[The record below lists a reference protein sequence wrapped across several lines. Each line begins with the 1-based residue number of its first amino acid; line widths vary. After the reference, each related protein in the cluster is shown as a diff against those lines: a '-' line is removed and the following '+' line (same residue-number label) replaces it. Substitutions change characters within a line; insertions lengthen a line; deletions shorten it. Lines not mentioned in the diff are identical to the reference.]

1 MPGACYFTFCP
12 RRMTNPTAPLTKPP
26 EDTDPPE
33 DTIEAIA
40 ADLQSSLQVQ
50 VLRAIA
56 EILLAGVIGLAL
68 IGLGLSGGAWILGG
82 VVAGALVFYG
92 DRTWF
97 HRPALPNKTL
107 RKIGQVLI
115 GLAIGFSIQQSTL
128 SSLSAQIPV
137 LGLLGLTLLA
147 SGGLIGYFYSRLE
160 KIDLLT
166 GILAT
171 TPGNI
176 GVMASIAADYSKN
189 TAFVSLVQLLRFTTI
204 IAVIPLVARVP
215 HTTDLRSTLS
225 ALRLDAHWLTPGN
238 CLELAAVLAAAALAA
253 QLGTRLNIPVATFFC
268 PILVGLGFESLG
280 FADWFA
286 NWFADW
292 LTGLPSGAETS
303 FSLPPLL
310 KVVGQILLGTTIGEY
325 WANSPRITLSTLAR
339 AVIPVTLTFSAE
351 LLTAAIAKV
360 LTPWDWLTCL
370 LIAAPGGSPEMI
382 WIALS
387 LQHNVEL
394 VTASH
399 LVRLLVINLSLPGL
413 IWLTNS
419 IDRRLAAQQGIVF
432 HTEQ

>member
-1 MPGACYFTFCP
+1 
-12 RRMTNPTAPLTKPP
+12 MTNPTLPPIEPPKATPKAAPIATL
-26 EDTDPPE
+26 
-33 DTIEAIA
+33 EAIA
-40 ADLQSSLQVQ
+40 ADLEGSLWVQ
-50 VLRAIA
+50 ALRAIA
-56 EILLAGVIGLAL
+56 EVVLAGAIGVVLMA
-68 IGLGLSGGAWILGG
+68 LGLNSGAWILGG
-82 VVAGALVFYG
+82 VAAGALVFYG

-107 RKIGQVLI
+107 RKMGQLLI
-115 GLAIGFSIQQSTL
+115 GLAIGFSIRQSTL
-128 SSLSAQIPV
+128 SSLSAQIPI
-137 LGLLGLTLLA
+137 LLLLGLTLLA

-160 KIDLLT
+160 KVDLLT
-166 GILAT
+166 GVLAT

-204 IAVIPLVARVP
+204 IAVIPLVAQVP
-215 HTTDLRSTLS
+215 HTTDLHSTLS
-225 ALRLDAHWLTPGN
+225 ALRPDAHWLTLGN
-238 CLELAAVLAAAALAA
+238 ALELTAVLAAAALAA
-253 QLGTRLNIPVATFFC
+253 QVGTRLNIPVATFFC

-280 FADWFA
+280 LADWVA
-286 NWFADW
+286 GWFA
-292 LTGLPSGAETS
+292 GLPSGAEAS

-325 WANSPRITLSTLAR
+325 WANSPRITFSSLAR
-339 AVIPVTLTFSAE
+339 AVIPVTLTFSAG
-351 LLTAAIAKV
+351 LLTAAIAKA

-387 LQHNVEL
+387 LQHDVEL

-413 IWLTNS
+413 IWLAR
-419 IDRRLAAQQGIVF
+419 DLERRLAAQQGIVI

>member
-1 MPGACYFTFCP
+1 
-12 RRMTNPTAPLTKPP
+12 MTDPTAPRIEPP
-26 EDTDPPE
+26 IEPPE

-40 ADLQSSLQVQ
+40 ADLESSLGVK

-56 EILLAGVIGLAL
+56 EVVLAGFIGLAL
-68 IGLGLSGGAWILGG
+68 IMLGLSGGAWILGG
-82 VVAGALVFYG
+82 VAAGALVFYG

-107 RKIGQVLI
+107 RKMGQVLI
-115 GLAIGFSIQQSTL
+115 GLAIGFSIRQSTL
-128 SSLSAQIPV
+128 SSLSSQIPV
-137 LGLLGLTLLA
+137 LVLLGMTLLV
-147 SGGLIGYFYSRLE
+147 SGGVIGYFYSRLE
-160 KIDLLT
+160 KVDLLT
-166 GILAT
+166 GVLAT

-204 IAVIPLVARVP
+204 IAVIPLVAQVP

-225 ALRLDAHWLTPGN
+225 ALLPDAHWLTLGN
-238 CLELAAVLAAAALAA
+238 GLELAAVLAAAALAA

-268 PILVGLGFESLG
+268 PILVGLGFAPLG

-286 NWFADW
+286 
-292 LTGLPSGAETS
+292 GLPSGADAS

-339 AVIPVTLTFSAE
+339 AIIPVTLTFSAG
-351 LLTAAIAKV
+351 LLTAAIAKA

-382 WIALS
+382 WIALT
-387 LQHNVEL
+387 LQHDVEL

-413 IWLTNS
+413 IWLAS
-419 IDRRLAAQQGIVF
+419 YIDSRLAAQQGIVI

>member
-1 MPGACYFTFCP
+1 
-12 RRMTNPTAPLTKPP
+12 MTDPTAPRI
-26 EDTDPPE
+26 EPPE

-40 ADLQSSLQVQ
+40 ADLESSLGVK

-56 EILLAGVIGLAL
+56 EVMLAGFIGLAL
-68 IGLGLSGGAWILGG
+68 IMLGLGGGAWILGG
-82 VVAGALVFYG
+82 VAAGALVFYG

-107 RKIGQVLI
+107 RKMGQVLI
-115 GLAIGFSIQQSTL
+115 GLAIGFSIRQSTL
-128 SSLSAQIPV
+128 SSLSSQIPV
-137 LGLLGLTLLA
+137 LVLLGMTLLV
-147 SGGLIGYFYSRLE
+147 SGGVIGYFYSRLE
-160 KIDLLT
+160 KVDLLT
-166 GILAT
+166 GVLAT

-204 IAVIPLVARVP
+204 IAVIPLVAQVP

-225 ALRLDAHWLTPGN
+225 ALLPDAYWLTLGN
-238 CLELAAVLAAAALAA
+238 GLELAAVLAAAALAA

-268 PILVGLGFESLG
+268 PILVGLGFAPLG

-286 NWFADW
+286 DWFA
-292 LTGLPSGAETS
+292 GLPSGADAS
-303 FSLPPLL
+303 FNLPPLL

-325 WANSPRITLSTLAR
+325 WANSPRITFGTLAR
-339 AVIPVTLTFSAE
+339 AIIPVTLTFSAG
-351 LLTAAIAKV
+351 LLTAAIAKA

-387 LQHNVEL
+387 LQHDVEL

-413 IWLTNS
+413 IWLAS
-419 IDRRLAAQQGIVF
+419 YIDSRLAAQQGIVV

>member
-1 MPGACYFTFCP
+1 
-12 RRMTNPTAPLTKPP
+12 MTDPTAPLI
-26 EDTDPPE
+26 DPPG

-40 ADLQSSLQVQ
+40 ADLESGLSVKA
-50 VLRAIA
+50 LRAIA
-56 EILLAGVIGLAL
+56 EVLLAGLMGLAL
-68 IGLGLSGGAWILGG
+68 MALGLSGGAWILGG
-82 VVAGALVFYG
+82 VAAGALVFYG

-97 HRPALPNKTL
+97 HHPALPNKTL
-107 RKIGQVLI
+107 RKMGQVLI
-115 GLAIGFSIQQSTL
+115 GLAIGFSIRQSTL

-137 LGLLGLTLLA
+137 LVLLGLTLLA

-160 KIDLLT
+160 KVDLLT
-166 GILAT
+166 GVLAT

-204 IAVIPLVARVP
+204 IFVIPLVARVP
-215 HTTDLRSTLS
+215 HTMDLSTTLS
-225 ALRLDAHWLTPGN
+225 ALLPEAHWLTLGN
-238 CLELAAVLAAAALAA
+238 LLELAAVLAAAILAA
-253 QLGTRLNIPVATFFC
+253 QIGTRLKIPVATFFC
-268 PILVGLGFESLG
+268 PILVGLGFEPLG

-286 NWFADW
+286 GWFADW
-292 LTGLPSGAETS
+292 FAGLPSGADSS

-339 AVIPVTLTFSAE
+339 AVIPVTLTFSAG
-351 LLTAAIAKV
+351 LLTAAIAKA

-382 WIALS
+382 WIAVS
-387 LQHNVEL
+387 LQHDVEL

-413 IWLTNS
+413 IWLACTL
-419 IDRRLAAQQGIVF
+419 DARLAAQQNVIARS
-432 HTEQ
+432 ENP

>member
-1 MPGACYFTFCP
+1 
-12 RRMTNPTAPLTKPP
+12 MTDPTAPR
-26 EDTDPPE
+26 TDPPE

-40 ADLQSSLQVQ
+40 ADLASSFRVQ

-56 EILLAGVIGLAL
+56 EVMLAGFIGPAL
-68 IGLGLSGGAWILGG
+68 MGLGLSGGAWILGG
-82 VVAGALVFYG
+82 VAAGALVFYG

-107 RKIGQVLI
+107 RKMGQVLI
-115 GLAIGFSIQQSTL
+115 GLAIGFSIRQSTL

-137 LGLLGLTLLA
+137 LGLLGLALLV
-147 SGGLIGYFYSRLE
+147 SGGVIGYFYSRLE
-160 KIDLLT
+160 KVDLLT
-166 GILAT
+166 GVLAT

-204 IAVIPLVARVP
+204 IAVIPLVVQVP

-225 ALRLDAHWLTPGN
+225 ALLPDTHWLTPGN
-238 CLELAAVLAAAALAA
+238 FLELAVVLAAAALAA

-268 PILVGLGFESLG
+268 PILVGLGFAPLG
-280 FADWFA
+280 LADWFA
-286 NWFADW
+286 
-292 LTGLPSGAETS
+292 GLPSGADAS

-310 KVVGQILLGTTIGEY
+310 KVMGQILLGTTIGEY
-325 WANSPRITLSTLAR
+325 WANSPRITLGTLAR
-339 AVIPVTLTFSAE
+339 AIIPVTLTFSAG
-351 LLTAAIAKV
+351 LLTAAIAKA

-387 LQHNVEL
+387 LQHDVEL

-413 IWLTNS
+413 IWLAS
-419 IDRRLAAQQGIVF
+419 YIDNRLAAQQGIVV
-432 HTEQ
+432 HTQQ

>member
-1 MPGACYFTFCP
+1 
-12 RRMTNPTAPLTKPP
+12 MTNPTLPPIEPP
-26 EDTDPPE
+26 EATL
-33 DTIEAIA
+33 EAIA
-40 ADLQSSLQVQ
+40 ADLKSSLWVQ
-50 VLRAIA
+50 AMRAIA
-56 EILLAGVIGLAL
+56 EVLLASVMGAAL
-68 IGLGLSGGAWILGG
+68 MALGLSGGAWILGG
-82 VVAGALVFYG
+82 VAAGALVFYG

-107 RKIGQVLI
+107 RKIGQLLI
-115 GLAIGFSIQQSTL
+115 GLAIGFSIRQSTL
-128 SSLSAQIPV
+128 SSLAAQIPV
-137 LGLLGLTLLA
+137 LLLLGLTLLA

-160 KIDLLT
+160 KVDLLT
-166 GILAT
+166 GVLAT

-204 IAVIPLVARVP
+204 IAVIPLVAQVP
-215 HTTDLRSTLS
+215 HRTDFRSILS
-225 ALRLDAHWLTPGN
+225 ALRLDAHWLTLGHSV
-238 CLELAAVLAAAALAA
+238 ELAAVLAAAALAA

-286 NWFADW
+286 GWFA
-292 LTGLPSGAETS
+292 GLPSGAEAS

-325 WANSPRITLSTLAR
+325 WANSPRITLSSLAR
-339 AVIPVTLTFSAE
+339 AVIPVMLTFSAG
-351 LLTAAIAKV
+351 LLTAAIAKA

-387 LQHNVEL
+387 LQHDVEL
-394 VTASH
+394 VTTSH

-413 IWLTNS
+413 IWLAS
-419 IDRRLAAQQGIVF
+419 YVDSRLAAQQGIVI